1 VLRKEKLMRPFPLSI
16 LPYKLAICR
25 LDPDAPLP
33 GDIFQSP
40 FWSVTYTG
48 DEISVIVPE
57 ENVPASCQS
66 ENHWSCL
73 KVRGPLDF
81 GLTGILASLT
91 APLAEAGIPVF
102 ALSTFETDY
111 LMVKDSDLEETI
123 AVLRNQGH
131 HIGKP

>member
-1 VLRKEKLMRPFPLSI
+1 MQPLPLSI

-25 LDPDAPLP
+25 LEPGADLPDWFFHL
-33 GDIFQSP
+33 P
-40 FWSVTYTG
+40 FWSATFTG
-48 DEISVIVPE
+48 EEISIIVPE
-57 ENVPASCQS
+57 ENVPANCQS

-73 KVRGPLDF
+73 KVHGPLDF

-91 APLAEAGIPVF
+91 SPLAEAGIPVF

-111 LMVKDSDLEETI
+111 LMIKDSDLEETI

-131 HIGKP
+131 QIIIP

>member
-1 VLRKEKLMRPFPLSI
+1 MQPVPLSI

-25 LDPDAPLP
+25 LEPGVNLPDWL
-33 GDIFQSP
+33 FHLP
-40 FWSVTYTG
+40 FWSATYTG
-48 DEISVIVPE
+48 DEISIIVPE
-57 ENVPASCQS
+57 ENVPANCQS

-73 KVRGPLDF
+73 KVHGPLDF

-91 APLAEAGIPVF
+91 SPLAEAGIPVF

-111 LMVKDSDLEETI
+111 LMIKDTDLEKTI

-131 HIGKP
+131 QIIKP

>member
-1 VLRKEKLMRPFPLSI
+1 MHPFPLSI

-25 LDPDAPLP
+25 LDPNTSLP
-33 GDIFQSP
+33 DELFRLP

-48 DEISVIVPE
+48 DEISIIVPE
-57 ENVPASCQS
+57 DSVPTDCLS

-73 KVRGPLDF
+73 KVHGPLDF

-91 APLAEAGIPVF
+91 SPLAEAGIPVF

-111 LMVKDSDLEETI
+111 LLIKDSDLDKTI

-131 HIGKP
+131 QIINP